1 MPKAFLLT
9 VLVLSFASC
18 SKDSLDAGSDNFFS
32 IEKSEIAIM
41 VTSLTWSDQACD
53 LGCFGQGTQT
63 IQPIP
68 NAKVDLYQGTI
79 SGSDEPGSSDHFG
92 QTDRNG
98 SLVFDDLEPGQY
110 TIVVDT
116 PLGQKVRTLYTQL
129 HRRASVEFSF

>member
-1 MPKAFLLT
+1 MPKAFLFT
-9 VLVLSFASC
+9 VLALTFASC
-18 SKDSLDAGSDNFFS
+18 SKDSLEADPDNFFS

-53 LGCFGQGTQT
+53 LGCTGAGTQT

-68 NAKVDLYQGTI
+68 NAKVDVYK
-79 SGSDEPGSSDHFG
+79 GSPSHTDEPGNADHFG

-98 SLVFDDLEPGQY
+98 AILFEDLEPGQY

-116 PLGQKVRTLYTQL
+116 PLGQKTRTLYTQL